1 MKTIKNLTLISLLT
15 VFTGCVNSD
24 EYNTPDLSSECVTLT
39 ATKTVTEIT
48 NAATSTATQYVNDD
62 IIEAYVTSSDE
73 GGNFYKSISFQ
84 SVDGTKGFSVPVDAY
99 NLFNKYE
106 PGRLVYI
113 NMKDRYVM
121 TEHSSTL
128 IGSLYEDEVGRISGV
143 EYEEVIERSCTK
155 VNEDD
160 IVKTNLSLSAVK
172 NNQYL
177 NMLIE
182 LDNVQFTQLSLG
194 KKFYDPSVNSIGG
207 ATNHEITD
215 DLGNKIIVR
224 ISEYANF
231 AANSIPTGSGKIRGV
246 LTKYNSD
253 FQFMIR
259 TINDVNL
266 TEPRFKL
273 LLNETF
279 DSGQGDWTTF
289 SVTGAQ
295 VWTYSP
301 NYGYPGQFN
310 SGGMMKMSGFESGN
324 NINEDWLISPVQDLT
339 SLTNG
344 ATLSFQN
351 AYNYSGNPIKVYI
364 SNNYSGTGNPNA
376 SGVTWTELFPT
387 LSTGGFN
394 YAFSGALNIN
404 SFTGSGNDNVYV
416 AFKYTSTSSASS
428 TWEIDNVLI
437 TPL

>member
-1 MKTIKNLTLISLLT
+1 M
-15 VFTGCVNSD
+15 
-24 EYNTPDLSSECVTLT
+24 
-39 ATKTVTEIT
+39 
-48 NAATSTATQYVNDD
+48 
-62 IIEAYVTSSDE
+62 
-73 GGNFYKSISFQ
+73 
-84 SVDGTKGFSVPVDAY
+84 
-99 NLFNKYE
+99 
-106 PGRLVYI
+106 
-113 NMKDRYVM
+113 
-121 TEHSSTL
+121 
-128 IGSLYEDEVGRISGV
+128 
-143 EYEEVIERSCTK
+143 
-155 VNEDD
+155 
-160 IVKTNLSLSAVK
+160 
-172 NNQYL
+172 
-177 NMLIE
+177 
-182 LDNVQFTQLSLG
+182 
-194 KKFYDPSVNSIGG
+194 
-207 ATNHEITD
+207 
-215 DLGNKIIVR
+215 
-224 ISEYANF
+224 
-231 AANSIPTGSGKIRGV
+231 
-246 LTKYNSD
+246 
-253 FQFMIR
+253 
-259 TINDVNL
+259 
-266 TEPRFKL
+266 

-437 TPL
+437 TQL